1 MFFSYCGGQTC
12 TTVLEVQ
19 LDSTKQSR
27 KTSSVTWLAVLDQM
41 NCRVWLA
48 LLAASV
54 YGWLRFYLQSAGDP
68 FP

>member
-1 MFFSYCGGQTC
+1 M
-12 TTVLEVQ
+12 LEVQ